1 MKDILAKIQYL
12 EPNLCI
18 PDSFNESS
26 ILSKEEIIDED
37 IVTSEDLSRYSDE
50 LLTYCSSFNQNGT
63 DMLLSIIIDKCRALV
78 FYVITEGES
87 TMDKLVKKGFLK
99 LF

>member
-1 MKDILAKIQYL
+1 MDVVTKIKEIEHDL
-12 EPNLCI
+12 NI
-18 PDSFNESS
+18 PDTFDESCV
-26 ILSKEEIIDED
+26 LYKEEIIDED
-37 IVTSEDLSRYSDE
+37 IITSEDLSRFSDDE

-87 TMDKLVKKGFLK
+87 TMDKLVKKGFLE
-99 LF
+99 L

>member
-1 MKDILAKIQYL
+1 MDILTRIQEIEY
-12 EPNLCI
+12 
-18 PDSFNESS
+18 SFNIPNEFDESCM
-26 ILSKEEIIDED
+26 LYKEEIIDED
-37 IVTSEDLSRYSDE
+37 IITSEDLSRFSDDE

-87 TMDKLVKKGFLK
+87 TMDKLVKKGFLE
-99 LF
+99 L